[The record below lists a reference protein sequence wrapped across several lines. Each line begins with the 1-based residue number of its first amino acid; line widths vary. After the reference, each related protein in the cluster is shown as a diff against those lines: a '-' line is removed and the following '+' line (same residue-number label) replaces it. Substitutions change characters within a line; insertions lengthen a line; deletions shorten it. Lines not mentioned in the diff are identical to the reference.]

1 MKELTKIF
9 AALSDETRFALV
21 TRLLDNGEQPAG
33 ALAANTDITAPA
45 ISRHLKVLREAG
57 VIRQRAEGTKRFY
70 SVRPEAMQA
79 ISGWT
84 MDHQSFWEAS
94 LNRLDAFLAESGE
107 TRND

>member
-45 ISRHLKVLREAG
+45 ISRHLKVLR
-57 VIRQRAEGTKRFY
+57 
-70 SVRPEAMQA
+70 
-79 ISGWT
+79 
-84 MDHQSFWEAS
+84 DQSFWEAS